1 MATVA
6 KNEGKDY
13 VLYFAQRNLVP
24 LDEYNAFDTE
34 LPFKAI
40 DMAVEADGLT
50 TDTPAN
56 ELCDKLKKYIQ
67 RQDDIDSYSMRNAF
81 LLGRTVHLLRAVHH
95 LAWKNVDL
103 AMSRSSLLNYQKFY
117 EFASKYQRF
126 LRVKTTFTGLCKA
139 IPAINAYFK
148 TDESTA
154 AKWVGIDS
162 TEGEGDVEGEGDEGE
177 GDVEGDEGDEPV
189 AMQDEGDGDE
199 LSGHM
204 AKSLT
209 VESASLG

>member
-1 MATVA
+1 MAPVA

-24 LDEYNAFDTE
+24 LDEYKAFDAQ
-34 LPFKAI
+34 LSFQAI

-50 TDTPAN
+50 KDTPAD

-103 AMSRSSLLNYQKFY
+103 AMSRKSLLNYQKFY
-117 EFASKYQRF
+117 EFASRYQRF

-162 TEGEGDVEGEGDEGE
+162 TEGEGDVEGDVEGDEG
-177 GDVEGDEGDEPV
+177 DGDEGDEPV
-189 AMQDEGDGDE
+189 AMEDEGDGDE